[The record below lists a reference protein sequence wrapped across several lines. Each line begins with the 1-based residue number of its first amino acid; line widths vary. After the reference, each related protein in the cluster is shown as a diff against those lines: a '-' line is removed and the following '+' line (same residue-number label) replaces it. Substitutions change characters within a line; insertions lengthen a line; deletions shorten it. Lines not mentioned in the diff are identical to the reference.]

1 LPAAAMNFRRLH
13 PFILSFSAVLLAAPA
28 LRADNDFKAAPA
40 PAWKLPDVDGQ
51 VVSSDQFKDKVVVLD
66 FWATWCPPCR
76 AEIPGYV
83 DLQKKHGKEGLAI
96 VGVSLDRGGLD
107 IVRRFIADEKVNYQ
121 VVLGDDKTVEAFGG
135 VEAIPTT
142 FIIDRNGVVRYRK
155 VGAMETAQFE
165 AVLESFLK

>member
-1 LPAAAMNFRRLH
+1 MNIRRLH
-13 PFILSFSAVLLAAPA
+13 PLLLSISAVLLTAPV
-28 LRADNDFKAAPA
+28 LRAENDFEAVPA
-40 PAWKLPDVDGQ
+40 PAWELPDVDGQ
-51 VVSSDQFKDKVVVLD
+51 VIKSDQFKGKVVVLD
-66 FWATWCPPCR
+66 FWATWCPSCR

-83 DLQKKHGKEGLAI
+83 DLQKKHDKAGLAI
-96 VGVSLDRGGLD
+96 VGVSLDRGGRD
-107 IVRRFIADEKVNYQ
+107 VVRRFITDEKINYP
-121 VVLGDDKTVEAFGG
+121 VVLGDDRIVGAFGG